1 MGKTCLITGAT
12 AGIGKEAARAL
23 AAKGFRIALVSRDRG
38 RGEKAVEEMRHSAA
52 GEPVELIIGDL
63 ASQESIRKMAADF
76 EGRFDRLDVLINN
89 AGAWY
94 SERTLTID
102 GIEATFAT
110 NHLAYFLLTSLLT
123 PLLKRS
129 APSRIV
135 NVASEAH
142 RWARLDF
149 DDLQGAQSYGGW
161 SAYSKSKLA
170 NIMFTY
176 ELARR
181 LEGSGVT
188 ANCLHPGTVRTELF
202 RSLSGISGAAIKLA
216 TVFFRSPKKGAETT
230 VYLASS
236 SDVEGVTGKYFAD
249 CKEARSNEASY
260 DEAAALRLWEMSEQ
274 LTHVIAVRPES

>member
-1 MGKTCLITGAT
+1 M
-12 AGIGKEAARAL
+12 
-23 AAKGFRIALVSRDRG
+23 
-38 RGEKAVEEMRHSAA
+38 
-52 GEPVELIIGDL
+52 IIGDL
-63 ASQESIRKMAADF
+63 SSRESIRQMAADF

-89 AGAWY
+89 AGAWHPD
-94 SERTLTID
+94 RTLTID

-110 NHLAYFLLTSLLT
+110 NHLAYFLLTGLLT

-149 DDLQGAQSYGGW
+149 DDLQGDKSYGGW

-170 NIMFTY
+170 NILFTY

-181 LEGSGVT
+181 LDGTGVT

-202 RSLSGISGAAIKLA
+202 RNLSGITGAAIKLA

-236 SDVEGVTGKYFAD
+236 PEVQGVSGKYFAD

-260 DEAAALRLWEMSEQ
+260 DEEAALRLWEMSER
-274 LTHVIAVRPES
+274 LTNVTAVQPES

>member
-23 AAKGFRIALVSRDRG
+23 TAQGFRIVLVSRDRG
-38 RGEKAVEEMRHSAA
+38 RGEKAIEKIRPSAPGA
-52 GEPVELIIGDL
+52 QVELIMGDL
-63 ASQESIRKMAADF
+63 ASQRSIRKIATDF
-76 EGRFDRLDVLINN
+76 EDRFDRLDVLINN

-94 SERTLTID
+94 PERTLTID

-110 NHLAYFLLTSLLT
+110 NHLAYFLLTGLLT

-170 NIMFTY
+170 NILFTH

-181 LEGSGVT
+181 LDRTGVT

-202 RSLSGISGAAIKLA
+202 RNLSGITGAAIKLA

-236 SDVEGVTGKYFAD
+236 PEVQGVSGKYFAD

-260 DEAAALRLWEMSEQ
+260 DEAAALRLWEMSEE
-274 LTHVIAVRPES
+274 LTHLCST

>member
-12 AGIGKEAARAL
+12 AGIGKEAALAL

-38 RGEKAVEEMRHSAA
+38 RGERAIEEIRRSAA
-52 GEPVELIIGDL
+52 GKPVELIIGDL

-76 EGRFDRLDVLINN
+76 EDRFDRLDVLINN

-94 SERTLTID
+94 PERTLTVD

-110 NHLAYFLLTSLLT
+110 NHLAYFLLTGLLT

-149 DDLQGAQSYGGW
+149 SGYG
-161 SAYSKSKLA
+161 
-170 NIMFTY
+170 
-176 ELARR
+176 R
-181 LEGSGVT
+181 
-188 ANCLHPGTVRTELF
+188 
-202 RSLSGISGAAIKLA
+202 
-216 TVFFRSPKKGAETT
+216 
-230 VYLASS
+230 
-236 SDVEGVTGKYFAD
+236 
-249 CKEARSNEASY
+249 
-260 DEAAALRLWEMSEQ
+260 
-274 LTHVIAVRPES
+274 